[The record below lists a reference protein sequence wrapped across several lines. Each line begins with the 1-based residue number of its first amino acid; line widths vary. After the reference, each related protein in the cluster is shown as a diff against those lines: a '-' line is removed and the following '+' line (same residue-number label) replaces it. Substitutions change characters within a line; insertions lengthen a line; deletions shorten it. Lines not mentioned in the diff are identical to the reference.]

1 MASPK
6 PPIPPRPVQSQQAA
20 QQAAAQAALDARN
33 RAIQRPVNTAPAPNI
48 AALTKIAPS
57 LASQLVRPPPM
68 NPGPVRPRNPYTL
81 DPVRPRPPQPPIV
94 DPMPPM
100 PPRPQPPMPPRPVQ
114 PPMPPRPVQPRPIV
128 DPMPPQPQISVPM
141 PQYASPGVAYT
152 GPITPNMVGFAQPG
166 LPPEELYKQYVASYD
181 PGVDQYGMPYD
192 VPSFDQFNFQRNQA
206 QQRDQALLDQMQG
219 VPGFAQPYVQGLQQ
233 IPSPN
238 AMQGQPNFAPPYMQ
252 GLGAM
257 TTRTRAAP
265 RNNPMTGLGAFSAN
279 PNIAAANPFAGL
291 GVTVGAQQARQ
302 NVQPPYNPGLDDS
315 RMGDFFGRQPPYNP
329 TMSDDFIGSQRPAA
343 NFGQTV
349 GQLFGMGQT
358 MMGQPQTQ
366 QSPYAQQQSANMMQ
380 NAGQVGQGV
389 YGSFVGQ
396 NQQQP
401 VMQQTR
407 LPQQQQNPTQATQGP
422 VAPPMQ
428 AGFNF
433 FDQSQAQNNTGG
445 GNTGGGGL
453 F

>member
-1 MASPK
+1 MATPKSPTLAK
-6 PPIPPRPVQSQQAA
+6 GVSQQRGT
-20 QQAAAQAALDARN
+20 QAILDARN
-33 RAIQRPVNTAPAPNI
+33 KALQRPVNTAPPPNMSN
-48 AALTKIAPS
+48 LRS
-57 LASQLVRPPPM
+57 LAPELVKAISDRSTQ
-68 NPGPVRPRNPYTL
+68 R
-81 DPVRPRPPQPPIV
+81 
-94 DPMPPM
+94 PM
-100 PPRPQPPMPPRPVQ
+100 PPRPQPPMPPRPQPPMPQPPQPPMPQPRPQPPMPPRPQPPMPQPRPQPPQPPMPQPRPQ
-114 PPMPPRPVQPRPIV
+114 PPMPPRPVDPGYNSVQPGSEQQQRQLDQRGYFEQRMQALQQAQDDFSHLIGIGP
-128 DPMPPQPQISVPM
+128 DPFFQSPEYKAYQDNLGNM
-141 PQYASPGVAYT
+141 PQTQDMYNSPIFGQMGSGSAGRAQEDAYRK
-152 GPITPNMVGFAQPG
+152 
-166 LPPEELYKQYVASYD
+166 YKGIAEPYD
-181 PGVDQYGMPYD
+181 PSTAFLGVDQM
-192 VPSFDQFNFQRNQA
+192 QALRQA
-206 QQRDQALLDQMQG
+206 Q
-219 VPGFAQPYVQGLQQ
+219 
-233 IPSPN
+233 
-238 AMQGQPNFAPPYMQ
+238 AMQGRPNFAPPYMQ

-257 TTRTRAAP
+257 TTQTRAAP

-291 GVTVGAQQARQ
+291 GVTAGAQQARQ
-302 NVQPPYNPGLDDS
+302 NVQPPYNPT
-315 RMGDFFGRQPPYNP
+315 MG
-329 TMSDDFIGSQRPAA
+329 DDFIGSQRPAA
-343 NFGQTV
+343 NFGQTVGV